1 MAIKT
6 MDDVEREK
14 RNEERT
20 SFKKEAIDDINE
32 VISGVFKKPKRKKGI
47 IDYIFMILKFLGIAI
62 LIMIVV
68 NLVLG
73 NIWLLRFFL
82 KSLFGIG

>member
-1 MAIKT
+1 
-6 MDDVEREK
+6 MDDIDQEK
-14 RNEERT
+14 R
-20 SFKKEAIDDINE
+20 KEGRDKMKREVVEDVNDILGN
-32 VISGVFKKPKRKKGI
+32 IFGKPKKTKKNVVDRIFDVLKILGI
-47 IDYIFMILKFLGIAI
+47 II

-73 NIWLLRFFL
+73 NIWLLRFFF